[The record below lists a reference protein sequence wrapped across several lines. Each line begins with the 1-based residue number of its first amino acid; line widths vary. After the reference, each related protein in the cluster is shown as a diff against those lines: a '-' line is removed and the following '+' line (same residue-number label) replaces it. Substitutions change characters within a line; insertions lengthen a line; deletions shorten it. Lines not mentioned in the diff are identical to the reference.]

1 LKQKKQTNNIMKYY
15 YLHIHRIN
23 NLNNHNFNKV
33 KNLEIIGQHQLIS
46 ENFLEVDQI

>member
-1 LKQKKQTNNIMKYY
+1 MKQKKQTNNIMKYY
-15 YLHIHRIN
+15 YLHRIN
-23 NLNNHNFNKV
+23 NLDINNHNFNKV